1 MPPLIKSCTTRSAK
15 AGLIFP
21 VGRAERHLRAVT
33 DAPRVGVGAPVYLAG
48 VLEYLVAELVEISG
62 NVARDE
68 PLVRGEPLSSELD
81 SEEADVIELG
91 VGATKRS
98 VGARE
103 LTVSIACEP
112 PTSTGVFRAGLGW
125 CWIPTASGRSSPD

>member
-1 MPPLIKSCTTRSAK
+1 MSEFSSAI
-15 AGLIFP
+15 AGTISAASH
-21 VGRAERHLRAVT
+21 GVT
-33 DAPRVGVGAPVYLAG
+33 DRSCEGTSDTSIAARGAAG
-48 VLEYLVAELVEISG
+48 GPISPTFFCATSHG
-62 NVARDE
+62 A
-68 PLVRGEPLSSELD
+68 VRGEPLSRELESD
-81 SEEADVIELG
+81 EAIELG

-103 LTVSIACEP
+103 LTVSIACQP

>member
-48 VLEYLVAELVEISG
+48 VLEYLLPKKRAPPGRKLWQDVWHNELL
-62 NVARDE
+62 
-68 PLVRGEPLSSELD
+68 LVL
-81 SEEADVIELG
+81 
-91 VGATKRS
+91 
-98 VGARE
+98 
-103 LTVSIACEP
+103 
-112 PTSTGVFRAGLGW
+112 LGW
-125 CWIPTASGRSSPD
+125 AVEQSL